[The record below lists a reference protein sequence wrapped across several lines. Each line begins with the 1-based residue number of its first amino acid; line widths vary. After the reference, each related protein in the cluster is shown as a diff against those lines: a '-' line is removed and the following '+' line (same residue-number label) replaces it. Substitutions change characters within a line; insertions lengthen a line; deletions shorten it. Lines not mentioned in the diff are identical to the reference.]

1 MIVDDGVSTRGHRK
15 NIFNPAFKV
24 CGVGAQKHGEY
35 KCCVVIDY
43 AGGYIIKGQK
53 PNLQQKQAMGSH
65 QGDFGKFQQN
75 FGSPQNDFG
84 NFKQKIASPQ
94 NDSDDNDMPENTV
107 QTRVTRNITITNG
120 KKCTVEKK
128 IYTLKDGST
137 KVVENKILEN

>member
-84 NFKQKIASPQ
+84 NFKTKNPLLKAKKQKCHQDTKTA
-94 NDSDDNDMPENTV
+94 
-107 QTRVTRNITITNG
+107 R
-120 KKCTVEKK
+120 
-128 IYTLKDGST
+128 YTKH
-137 KVVENKILEN
+137 